1 VRWRAGRGRE
11 EKEGVDAGRFIG
23 VLPVVALGE
32 TPNHD
37 PILAIKFRGLNRLFG
52 WGLVGAITEIN
63 FVHVLKSHQTE
74 QSLLIST
81 FGYLRGLNK
90 F

>member
-1 VRWRAGRGRE
+1 MDGRKRKRRE
-11 EKEGVDAGRFIG
+11 EGVDARRFIG
-23 VLPVVALGE
+23 VLAVVALGE

-74 QSLLIST
+74 QSLL
-81 FGYLRGLNK
+81 NK
-90 F
+90 FWI